1 MDRQREQ
8 AVEVLLAMEGQ
19 CRELVIDCRQGM
31 LGKQGCQ
38 VTVLRREHILSLLQE
53 LNSLYDFG
61 IPSRE
66 QNDDEGEEDGENC
79 CFSWI
84 YEFDFFLQESGFL
97 LHFVIDAALDSDG
110 GIKKY
115 LTLERQVHREG
126 VYLKVSEPMVLDPD
140 ALVQLKGKV
149 AAIMTVPPNTGRFL
163 DWKDIYPGLDE

>member
-53 LNSLYDFG
+53 LNRLYDSG
-61 IPSRE
+61 IPRRE
-66 QNDDEGEEDGENC
+66 LNDDKEEDDEN
-79 CFSWI
+79 SWI

-110 GIKKY
+110 VIKKY

-126 VYLKVSEPMVLDPD
+126 AYLKVSEPMVLDPD
-140 ALVQLKGKV
+140 ALVQLKRKV
-149 AAIMTVPPNTGRFL
+149 AAIMTVPPNTERFL

>member
-53 LNSLYDFG
+53 LNRLYDSG
-61 IPSRE
+61 IPRRE
-66 QNDDEGEEDGENC
+66 LNDDKEEDDENC

-110 GIKKY
+110 VIKKY
-115 LTLERQVHREG
+115 LTL
-126 VYLKVSEPMVLDPD
+126 
-140 ALVQLKGKV
+140 VQLKRKV
-149 AAIMTVPPNTGRFL
+149 AAIMTVPPNTERFL

>member
-53 LNSLYDFG
+53 LNRLYDSG
-61 IPSRE
+61 IPRRE
-66 QNDDEGEEDGENC
+66 LNDDKEEDDENC

-97 LHFVIDAALDSDG
+97 LHFVIDAALDG
-110 GIKKY
+110 VIKKY

-126 VYLKVSEPMVLDPD
+126 AYLKVSEPMVLDPD
-140 ALVQLKGKV
+140 ALVQLKRKV
-149 AAIMTVPPNTGRFL
+149 AAIMTVPPNTERFL

>member
-53 LNSLYDFG
+53 LNRLYDSG
-61 IPSRE
+61 IPRRE
-66 QNDDEGEEDGENC
+66 LNDDKEEDDENC
-79 CFSWI
+79 CFSLI

-110 GIKKY
+110 VIKKY

-126 VYLKVSEPMVLDPD
+126 AYLKVSEPMVLDPD
-140 ALVQLKGKV
+140 ALVQLKRKV
-149 AAIMTVPPNTGRFL
+149 AAIMTVPPNTERFL